1 MDRSLAA
8 FLVVIALLTG
18 LPGWLTASIIRKH
31 ALQAGESPNE
41 WIPFSL
47 LPFAVARFQHPQR
60 ALLVSTYLLMNL
72 VSWAA
77 VIVLLVLYI
86 SR

>member
-1 MDRSLAA
+1 MDRTLAA
-8 FLVVIALLTG
+8 FLVAIALLTG
-18 LPGWLTASIIRKH
+18 LPGWLAASIIRRH
-31 ALQAGESPNE
+31 ALQAGESPSE

-47 LPFAVARFQHPQR
+47 IPFAVARFRHPQR
-60 ALLVSTYLLMNL
+60 VLLVSAYLLMNL

-86 SR
+86 SQ